1 MFSLCLSLLL
11 IMRVLCVLQDGKTLD
26 FMYYF
31 DFVRAYPKDYA
42 SMTTTHAYS
51 SSSTSTGRP
60 PVVKVVG
67 KGAPKQ
73 QKEEE
78 QEDYEE

>member
-1 MFSLCLSLLL
+1 MLSLLL
-11 IMRVLCVLQDGKTLD
+11 IMLVLCVLQDGKTLD

-42 SMTTTHAYS
+42 NMTATHAYS
-51 SSSTSTGRP
+51 SSSSSTNTGRP
-60 PVVKVVG
+60 PAVKVVG
-67 KGAPKQ
+67 KGAPQQQ
-73 QKEEE
+73 QKEE

>member
-1 MFSLCLSLLL
+1 MLSLLL

-42 SMTTTHAYS
+42 SMTATHAYS
-51 SSSTSTGRP
+51 SSSSTNTGRP
-60 PVVKVVG
+60 PAVKVVG
-67 KGAPKQ
+67 KAAPQQ
-73 QKEEE
+73 QKEE

>member
-1 MFSLCLSLLL
+1 MSLLL
-11 IMRVLCVLQDGKTLD
+11 IMHVLCVLQDGKTLD

-42 SMTTTHAYS
+42 NMTATHAYS
-51 SSSTSTGRP
+51 SSSSSTNTGRP
-60 PVVKVVG
+60 PAVKVVG
-67 KGAPKQ
+67 KGVPQ
-73 QKEEE
+73 HQKEEL